1 MELLYKFTD
10 EFLISF
16 EISSL
21 LACSG
26 IINSLL
32 ACSGIINSLLA
43 CSGIINN
50 NKNGC
55 KFTDEF

>member
-32 ACSGIINSLLA
+32 ACSGIIN
-43 CSGIINN
+43 N